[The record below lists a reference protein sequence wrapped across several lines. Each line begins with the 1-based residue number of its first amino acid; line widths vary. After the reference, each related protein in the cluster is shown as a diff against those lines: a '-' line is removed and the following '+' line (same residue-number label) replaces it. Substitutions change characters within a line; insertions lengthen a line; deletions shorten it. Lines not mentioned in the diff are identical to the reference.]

1 MACSDASPGL
11 GLATNHGLSD
21 AFADESY
28 YTTGTSARSNDA
40 FFDAEVHMFLKRLSQ
55 AAKPNQF
62 SSRLRSSHARAF
74 TASMDLSLTV

>member
-1 MACSDASPGL
+1 MLLACSDASLGF

-40 FFDAEVHMFLKRLSQ
+40 FFDA
-55 AAKPNQF
+55 
-62 SSRLRSSHARAF
+62 
-74 TASMDLSLTV
+74 